1 MTASLQFGQ
10 TGICSSQ
17 CPVALSVFTE
27 ALLWVCAA
35 CARVTPASVGRKLPL
50 CICSGDHGWPLGCQL
65 RTQSAW
71 TVWEVIGWKHHH
83 SIQLLSK
90 WIRLRQKA
98 LCPYPHTLFSVFAH
112 RLSRW
117 IIGKEQ
123 PGGSLCFAR
132 ASMSHQG
139 ALFEN

>member
-1 MTASLQFGQ
+1 MPSCVVCFHRSLVMGLCGLRTCHRSKCGKEATSVHLLRGSWLAS
-10 TGICSSQ
+10 
-17 CPVALSVFTE
+17 
-27 ALLWVCAA
+27 
-35 CARVTPASVGRKLPL
+35 RVS
-50 CICSGDHGWPLGCQL
+50 L

-71 TVWEVIGWKHHH
+71 TIWEVIGWKHHH

-98 LCPYPHTLFSVFAH
+98 LCRLQLPYPHTLFSVFAH